1 MMWMEKNKKIII
13 GILIAII
20 IILAAGIAFT
30 AYNFQIQYQTI
41 AISNATTMEVPFS
54 DNSKFFNDDL
64 GIKYYLDAEHDVQEI
79 SWNSQEELSLAGGI
93 SVAAMFEKMKSTN
106 ISTMEDGVVFYE
118 NKELDCF
125 VIVTGNDT
133 THDNILIMAKDKN
146 IALHM
151 YKSIKYGVSN
161 ISKSSLLQP
170 SAPPADDKNNT
181 DDMVYPLFG
190 MDSYDYYENDH
201 DYDFDGL
208 EDHDDYDYDGGGYEE
223 DDYGE
228 YDPPD
233 FE

>member
-1 MMWMEKNKKIII
+1 
-13 GILIAII
+13 
-20 IILAAGIAFT
+20 
-30 AYNFQIQYQTI
+30 
-41 AISNATTMEVPFS
+41 
-54 DNSKFFNDDL
+54 
-64 GIKYYLDAEHDVQEI
+64 
-79 SWNSQEELSLAGGI
+79 
-93 SVAAMFEKMKSTN
+93 MFEKMKSTN